1 MSDDV
6 MTSAQEAAA
15 PRRRRVSVKALP
27 QHNRVHNRSLVLQ
40 ALFHLG
46 AMSRADL
53 ARQSGLTRPTVS
65 VLVAELEADGIV
77 SEIGQREDVRVGKPA
92 TLVEINADAFHMIV
106 LDLSSADRFVGA
118 VVNLRGEIIERA
130 EIEIDGAVRDDAIA
144 RVIRLGERLSAL
156 TTRRILGIGVGSPG
170 IVDDQGVVREAL
182 HLEWFDLPLK
192 ERLKKHF
199 QVPVRVANDANVA
212 ALGVH
217 TFRDVPGLSLM
228 VITIE
233 HGVGVGL
240 IIGGSLVEGEQ
251 FSAGE
256 IGHVTVD
263 TGSDGESG
271 DLCTCGRRGCLEV
284 VIGARYLS
292 DRIEG
297 LGEADRDAALRT
309 AGRALGVV
317 TAPVISALNLNEVV
331 LSGPAALLDGPFAEA
346 ALDTVRS
353 RTLSV
358 VGTGLSLRT
367 SGGDTDLV
375 LLGGASLV
383 LQAEL
388 GVS

>member
-6 MTSAQEAAA
+6 MTAAQAAGA

-40 ALFHLG
+40 ALFHQG

-53 ARQSGLTRPTVS
+53 ARESGLTRPTVS
-65 VLVAELEADGIV
+65 VLIAELEADGIV
-77 SEIGQREDVRVGKPA
+77 SEIGPREDARVGKPA
-92 TLVEINADAFHMIV
+92 TLIEINTDAFHMIV

-118 VVNLRGEIIERA
+118 VVNLRGEIVDRA
-130 EIEIDGAVRDDAIA
+130 EIEIDGAVREDAIA

-170 IVDDQGVVREAL
+170 IVDDHGVVREAL

-192 ERLKKHF
+192 ERLKEHF
-199 QVPVRVANDANVA
+199 RVPVRVANDANVA

-217 TFRDVPGLSLM
+217 TFREIPGLSLM

-240 IIGGSLVEGEQ
+240 IIGGALVEGEQ

-263 TGSDGESG
+263 DDG

-292 DRIEG
+292 DRIRG
-297 LGEADRDAALRT
+297 LDETARAAVLEN

-331 LSGPAALLDGPFAEA
+331 LSGPAELLDGPFSQA
-346 ALDTVRS
+346 ALDTVRA
-353 RTLSV
+353 RTLSAV
-358 VGTGLSLRT
+358 SNGLSMRT
-367 SGGDTDLV
+367 TRGDADLV

>member
-6 MTSAQEAAA
+6 MTTAQEAAA
-15 PRRRRVSVKALP
+15 PRRRRVSAKALP

-118 VVNLRGEIIERA
+118 VVNLRGEIVERA
-130 EIEIDGAVRDDAIA
+130 EIEIDGAVREDAITRA
-144 RVIRLGERLSAL
+144 IRLGERLSAL

-170 IVDDQGVVREAL
+170 IVDDRGVVREAL

-192 ERLKKHF
+192 DRLKSHF

-263 TGSDGESG
+263 TSSDGETG

-284 VIGARYLS
+284 VVGARYLS
-292 DRIEG
+292 DRIDG
-297 LGEADRDAALRT
+297 LDEAGRDAALRA

-317 TAPVISALNLNEVV
+317 TSPVISALNLNEVV
-331 LSGPAALLDGPFAEA
+331 LSGPAELLDGPFAEA
-346 ALDTVRS
+346 ALATVRA
-353 RTLSV
+353 RTLSA
-358 VGTGLSLRT
+358 VGDGLSLRT
-367 SGGDTDLV
+367 TRGDTDLV

>member
-6 MTSAQEAAA
+6 MTTAQEAAA

-77 SEIGQREDVRVGKPA
+77 SEIGQREDARVGKPA

-130 EIEIDGAVRDDAIA
+130 ELEIDGAVREDAIA

-192 ERLKKHF
+192 ERLKAHF

-263 TGSDGESG
+263 TATDGESG

-297 LGEADRDAALRT
+297 LGDDDRDSALRT

-331 LSGPAALLDGPFAEA
+331 LSGPSALLDGPFAEA
-346 ALDTVRS
+346 ALETVRA
-353 RTLSV
+353 RTLAV
-358 VGTGLSLRT
+358 VGNGLSLRT
-367 SGGDTDLV
+367 TRGDTDLV

>member
-6 MTSAQEAAA
+6 LTTVSSTGG

-27 QHNRVHNRSLVLQ
+27 QHNRVHNRAVVLQ
-40 ALFHLG
+40 ALFHQG

-53 ARQSGLTRPTVS
+53 ARESGLTRPTVS

-77 SEIGQREDVRVGKPA
+77 AEIGQREDVRVGKPA
-92 TLVEINADAFHMIV
+92 TLVEINPDAFHMIV

-118 VVNLRGEIIERA
+118 VVNLRGEVVDRA
-130 EIEIDGAVRDDAIA
+130 DLAIDGAVREDAIA
-144 RVIRLGERLSAL
+144 RVIRLAERLSAL
-156 TTRRILGIGVGSPG
+156 TTQRILGIGVGSPG

-182 HLEWFDLPLK
+182 HLEWFDLPLRQ
-192 ERLKKHF
+192 RLADYFHL
-199 QVPVRVANDANVA
+199 PVLVANDANVA

-217 TFRDVPGLSLM
+217 TFREVPGLSLM
-228 VITIE
+228 VVTIE

-256 IGHVTVD
+256 IGHVTV
-263 TGSDGESG
+263 GADGEG
-271 DLCTCGRRGCLEV
+271 ALCTCGRRGCLET

-292 DRIEG
+292 DRIAGLDEG
-297 LGEADRDAALRT
+297 ARGEVLRD

-317 TAPVISALNLNEVV
+317 AAPVISALNLNEVV
-331 LSGPAALLDGPFAEA
+331 LSGPSDLLDGPFRDA
-346 ALDTVRS
+346 AVDTIKA

-358 VGTGLSLRT
+358 VGEGLSLRT
-367 SGGDTDLV
+367 TQGDGDLV

>member
-6 MTSAQEAAA
+6 MTTAQEAAA
-15 PRRRRVSVKALP
+15 PRRRRVSAKALP
-27 QHNRVHNRSLVLQ
+27 QHNRVHNRALILQ
-40 ALFHLG
+40 ALFHQG

-65 VLVAELEADGIV
+65 VLVGELEADGIV
-77 SEIGQREDVRVGKPA
+77 SEIGQREDTRVGKPA
-92 TLVEINADAFHMIV
+92 TLVEINRDAFHMIV

-118 VVNLRGEIIERA
+118 VVDLRGEIVERA
-130 EIEIDGAVRDDAIA
+130 EIEIDGAVREDAIA
-144 RVIRLGERLSAL
+144 RAIRLGERLSAL

-182 HLEWFDLPLK
+182 HLEWFDLALQ
-192 ERLKKHF
+192 ERLGKHF

-263 TGSDGESG
+263 TDSDGETG

-297 LGEADRDAALRT
+297 LAESERDAALRS

-331 LSGPAALLDGPFAEA
+331 LSGPSELLDGPFAEA
-346 ALDTVRS
+346 ALATVRA

-358 VGTGLSLRT
+358 VGRGLSLRT
-367 SGGDTDLV
+367 TRGDTDLV

-383 LQAEL
+383 LRAEL

>member
-6 MTSAQEAAA
+6 LTTVSSTSG

-27 QHNRVHNRSLVLQ
+27 QHNRVHNRAVVLQ
-40 ALFHLG
+40 ALFHQG

-53 ARQSGLTRPTVS
+53 ARESGLTRPTVS

-77 SEIGQREDVRVGKPA
+77 DEIGQREDVRVGKPA
-92 TLVEINADAFHMIV
+92 TLVEINPDAFHMIV

-118 VVNLRGEIIERA
+118 VVNLRGEVVDRA
-130 EIEIDGAVRDDAIA
+130 ELDIDGAVREDAIA
-144 RVIRLGERLSAL
+144 RVIRLAERLSTL

-170 IVDDQGVVREAL
+170 IVDDQGIVREAL
-182 HLEWFDLPLK
+182 HLEWFDLPLRQ
-192 ERLKKHF
+192 RLVDYFHL
-199 QVPVRVANDANVA
+199 PVLVANDANVA

-217 TFRDVPGLSLM
+217 TFREVPGLSLM
-228 VITIE
+228 VVTIE

-240 IIGGSLVEGEQ
+240 IIGGDLVEGEQ

-256 IGHVTVD
+256 IGHVTV
-263 TGSDGESG
+263 GADGEG
-271 DLCTCGRRGCLEV
+271 DLCTCGRRGCLET

-292 DRIEG
+292 DRIDGLDEG
-297 LGEADRDAALRT
+297 ARDEVLRQ
-309 AGRALGVV
+309 AGRALGIVA
-317 TAPVISALNLNEVV
+317 APVISALNLNEVV
-331 LSGPAALLDGPFAEA
+331 LSGPSELLDGAFRDA
-346 ALDTVRS
+346 AFETVRS
-353 RTLSV
+353 RTLAA
-358 VGTGLSLRT
+358 VGAGLNLRT
-367 SGGDTDLV
+367 TQGDGDLV

>member
-1 MSDDV
+1 
-6 MTSAQEAAA
+6 
-15 PRRRRVSVKALP
+15 
-27 QHNRVHNRSLVLQ
+27 VHNRSLVLQ
-40 ALFHLG
+40 ALFQNG

-53 ARQSGLTRPTVS
+53 ARHSGLTRPTVS

-77 SEIGQREDVRVGKPA
+77 SEIGQREDARVGKPA
-92 TLVEINADAFHMIV
+92 TLVEINADAFHMIT

-118 VVNLRGEIIERA
+118 VVNLRGEIVERA

-144 RVIRLGERLSAL
+144 RVIRLGERLSDMTA
-156 TTRRILGIGVGSPG
+156 RRILGIGVGSPG

-182 HLEWFDLPLK
+182 HLEWFDLPLGQ
-192 ERLKKHF
+192 RLGEHF
-199 QVPVRVANDANVA
+199 RVPVRVGNDANVA

-217 TFRDVPGLSLM
+217 TFRDVLGLSLL

-240 IIGGSLVEGEQ
+240 IIGGTLVEGEQ

-256 IGHVTVD
+256 IGHVTVGAD
-263 TGSDGESG
+263 DDGSSG
-271 DLCTCGRRGCLEV
+271 DLCTCGRRGCLET

-292 DRIEG
+292 DRVAG
-297 LGEADRDAALRT
+297 LGAQERDVALRA
-309 AGRALGVV
+309 AGRALGIV

-331 LSGPAALLDGPFAEA
+331 LTGPSDLLDGPFVEQAIA
-346 ALDTVRS
+346 TVRA
-353 RTLSV
+353 RTLKA
-358 VGTGLSLRT
+358 VGDGLEMRT

>member
-6 MTSAQEAAA
+6 ITTAQEATS

-27 QHNRVHNRSLVLQ
+27 QHNRVHNRALILQ
-40 ALFHLG
+40 ALFHQG

-53 ARQSGLTRPTVS
+53 ARESGLTRPTVS

-77 SEIGQREDVRVGKPA
+77 SEIGPREDVRIGKPA
-92 TLVEINADAFHMIV
+92 TLVEIEPDAFHMIV

-118 VVNLRGEIIERA
+118 VVNLRGEIVDRA
-130 EIEIDGAVRDDAIA
+130 EIEIDGAVKEDAIA

-170 IVDDQGVVREAL
+170 IVDDRGVVREAL
-182 HLEWFDLPLK
+182 HLGWFDLPLRQ
-192 ERLKKHF
+192 RLAEHF
-199 QVPVRVANDANVA
+199 RVPVAVANDANVS

-217 TFRDVPGLSLM
+217 TFREIEGLSLM
-228 VITIE
+228 VVTIE

-256 IGHVTVD
+256 IGHVTVED
-263 TGSDGESG
+263 DG

-284 VIGARYLS
+284 VIGASYLR
-292 DRIEG
+292 DRTRG
-297 LGEADRDAALRT
+297 LDQEARDAVLT
-309 AGRALGVV
+309 HAGTALGIVA
-317 TAPVISALNLNEVV
+317 APVISAVNLNEVV
-331 LSGPAALLDGPFAEA
+331 LSGPADLLDGPFIEA
-346 ALDTVRS
+346 ALATVRA
-353 RTLSV
+353 RTLSAV
-358 VGTGLSLRT
+358 SNGLSMRT
-367 SGGDTDLV
+367 TRDDSDLV

>member
-1 MSDDV
+1 MATVHED
-6 MTSAQEAAA
+6 AA

-53 ARQSGLTRPTVS
+53 ARHSGLTRPTVS

-77 SEIGQREDVRVGKPA
+77 SEIGPREDVRVGKPA

-118 VVNLRGEIIERA
+118 VVNLRGEIVERA
-130 EIEIDGAVRDDAIA
+130 ELELDGAVRDDAIA
-144 RVIRLGERLSAL
+144 RVIRLAERLSAL
-156 TTRRILGIGVGSPG
+156 TPRRILGIGVGSPG
-170 IVDDQGVVREAL
+170 IVDDRGVVREAL
-182 HLEWFDLPLK
+182 HLEWFDLPLR
-192 ERLKKHF
+192 ERLANHF

-263 TGSDGESG
+263 TASDGASG
-271 DLCTCGRRGCLEV
+271 DLCTCGRRGCLET

-292 DRIEG
+292 ERVEG
-297 LGEADRDAALRT
+297 LGRDERDQVLRA
-309 AGRALGVV
+309 AGRALGIV
-317 TAPVISALNLNEVV
+317 TAPVIGALNLNEVV
-331 LSGPAALLDGPFAEA
+331 LSGPSALLDGPFADA
-346 ALDTVRS
+346 ALETVRA
-353 RTLSV
+353 RTLPA
-358 VGTGLSLRT
+358 VGKGLALRT
-367 SGGDTDLV
+367 SRGDTDLV

>member
-1 MSDDV
+1 MTDDV
-6 MTSAQEAAA
+6 LTQAARGSE
-15 PRRRRVSVKALP
+15 PRRRRVSAKALP
-27 QHNRVHNRSLVLQ
+27 QHNRVHNRAVVLQ
-40 ALFHLG
+40 ALFHQG

-53 ARQSGLTRPTVS
+53 ARESGLTRPTVS

-77 SEIGQREDVRVGKPA
+77 AEIGQREDARVGKPA
-92 TLVEINADAFHMIV
+92 TLIEINADAFHMIV

-118 VVNLRGEIIERA
+118 VVNLRGEVVDRA
-130 EIEIDGAVRDDAIA
+130 EIELDGAVGDDAIA

-192 ERLKKHF
+192 QRLKDHF
-199 QVPVRVANDANVA
+199 QVAVRVANDANVA

-217 TFRDVPGLSLM
+217 TFREIPGLSLM
-228 VITIE
+228 VVTIE

-256 IGHVTVD
+256 IGHVTV
-263 TGSDGESG
+263 GAEGDGE
-271 DLCTCGRRGCLEV
+271 LCTCGRRGCLET

-292 DRIEG
+292 DRIAGATPAE
-297 LGEADRDAALRT
+297 RDELLRE

-331 LSGPAALLDGPFAEA
+331 LSGPRILLDGPFADA
-346 ALDTVRS
+346 AIETVRA
-353 RTLSV
+353 RTLSAV
-358 VGTGLSLRT
+358 SNGLSMRT
-367 SGGDTDLV
+367 TTGDADLV

>member
-6 MTSAQEAAA
+6 MTTAQEAPS

-27 QHNRVHNRSLVLQ
+27 QHNRVHNRALILQ
-40 ALFHLG
+40 ALFHQG

-53 ARQSGLTRPTVS
+53 ARESGLTRPTVS

-77 SEIGQREDVRVGKPA
+77 SEIGTREDARVGKPA
-92 TLVEINADAFHMIV
+92 TLVEIEPDAFHMIV

-118 VVNLRGEIIERA
+118 VVNLRGEMVDRA
-130 EIEIDGAVRDDAIA
+130 EIEIDGAVREDAIT

-170 IVDDQGVVREAL
+170 IVDDRGVVREAL

-192 ERLKKHF
+192 QRLAEHF
-199 QVPVRVANDANVA
+199 RVPVSVANDANVS

-217 TFRDVPGLSLM
+217 TFREIEGLSLM
-228 VITIE
+228 VVTIE

-256 IGHVTVD
+256 IGHVTVEED
-263 TGSDGESG
+263 G

-284 VIGARYLS
+284 VIGARYLR

-297 LGEADRDAALRT
+297 LDPEARDAVLT
-309 AGRALGVV
+309 HAGRALGIVA
-317 TAPVISALNLNEVV
+317 APVISAVNLNEVV
-331 LSGPAALLDGPFAEA
+331 LSGPADLLDGPFIEA
-346 ALDTVRS
+346 ALTTVRA
-353 RTLSV
+353 RTLSAV
-358 VGTGLSLRT
+358 SNGLSMRT
-367 SGGDTDLV
+367 TRDDSDLV

>member
-1 MSDDV
+1 MSEDV
-6 MTSAQEAAA
+6 IPTRQGIPAGEATR
-15 PRRRRVSVKALP
+15 PRRRRVSTKSLP
-27 QHNRVHNRSLVLQ
+27 QHNRVHNRSVVLQ
-40 ALFHLG
+40 ALFHQG

-53 ARQSGLTRPTVS
+53 ARESGLTRPTVS

-77 SEIGQREDVRVGKPA
+77 AEIGQREDARVGKPA
-92 TLVEINADAFHMIV
+92 TLVEINADAFHLIV

-118 VVNLRGEIIERA
+118 VVDLRGRIVERA
-130 EIEIDGAVRDDAIA
+130 ELEIDGAVGEDAIVRA
-144 RVIRLGERLSAL
+144 IRLGERLSAL

-170 IVDDQGVVREAL
+170 IVDDHGVVREAL
-182 HLEWFDLPLK
+182 HLEWFDLPLA
-192 ERLKKHF
+192 ERLTAHF
-199 QVPVRVANDANVA
+199 QVPVQVGNDANTA

-240 IIGGSLVEGEQ
+240 IIGGELVEGEQ

-263 TGSDGESG
+263 DDG

-292 DRIEG
+292 DR
-297 LGEADRDAALRT
+297 LAATAPDAREAVLSA

-331 LSGPAALLDGPFAEA
+331 LSGPASLLDGPFVEA
-346 ALDTVRS
+346 ALATVRA
-353 RTLSV
+353 RTLSAV
-358 VGTGLSLRT
+358 SNGLSMRT
-367 SGGDTDLV
+367 TQGDTDLV

>member
-1 MSDDV
+1 MSTDV
-6 MTSAQEAAA
+6 TTIAQQSPT
-15 PRRRRVSVKALP
+15 PRRRKTSVKALP

-40 ALFHLG
+40 ALFHNG

-53 ARQSGLTRPTVS
+53 ARHSGLTRPTVS

-92 TLVEINADAFHMIV
+92 TLVEINADAFHMIT

-118 VVNLRGEIIERA
+118 VVNLRGEVVDRA
-130 EIEIDGAVRDDAIA
+130 EIELDGAVRDDAIA
-144 RVIRLGERLSAL
+144 RVIRLGERLSSL

-192 ERLKKHF
+192 ERLKDHF
-199 QVPVRVANDANVA
+199 RVPVRVANDANVA

-217 TFRDVPGLSLM
+217 TFRDVEGLSLM
-228 VITIE
+228 VITIG

-263 TGSDGESG
+263 AGADGSSG
-271 DLCTCGRRGCLEV
+271 DLCNCGRRGCLET

-292 DRIEG
+292 DRVEG
-297 LGEADRDAALRT
+297 TSDDVREAELRA

-317 TAPVISALNLNEVV
+317 AAPIISALNLNEVV
-331 LSGPAALLDGPFAEA
+331 LSGPEGLLDGPFVDA
-346 ALDTVRS
+346 ALATVRA
-353 RTLSV
+353 RTLAA

-367 SGGDTDLV
+367 AGGDTDLV

>member
-1 MSDDV
+1 
-6 MTSAQEAAA
+6 MTSEIVEQA

-40 ALFHLG
+40 ALFHNG

-53 ARQSGLTRPTVS
+53 ARHSGLTRPTVS

-77 SEIGQREDVRVGKPA
+77 SEIGQRADVRVGKPA

-118 VVNLRGEIIERA
+118 VVNLRGEVVDRA
-130 EIEIDGAVRDDAIA
+130 ELEIDGAVGDDAIA
-144 RVIRLGERLSAL
+144 RVIRLGERLAAL

-170 IVDDQGVVREAL
+170 IVDDQGVVREGL

-192 ERLKKHF
+192 QRLKEHF
-199 QVPVRVANDANVA
+199 RVPVRVANDANVA

-256 IGHVTVD
+256 MGHVTVD
-263 TGSDGESG
+263 SSADGSEGA
-271 DLCTCGRRGCLEV
+271 LCTCGRRGCLETV
-284 VIGARYLS
+284 VGARYLS
-292 DRIEG
+292 DRVAG
-297 LGEADRDAALRT
+297 LPAQERDAALRS
-309 AGRALGVV
+309 AGRALGIV

-346 ALDTVRS
+346 ALATVKA
-353 RTLSV
+353 RTLSA
-358 VGTGLSLRT
+358 VGRGLTLRT

>member
-1 MSDDV
+1 M
-6 MTSAQEAAA
+6 
-15 PRRRRVSVKALP
+15 SVKALP

>member
-6 MTSAQEAAA
+6 MTTAQEAAA

-77 SEIGQREDVRVGKPA
+77 SEIGQREDARVGKPA

-192 ERLKKHF
+192 ERLKAHF

-263 TGSDGESG
+263 TDTDGESG

-297 LGEADRDAALRT
+297 LDDESRDAALRT

-331 LSGPAALLDGPFAEA
+331 LSGPSALLDGPFAEA
-346 ALDTVRS
+346 ALATVRA
-353 RTLSV
+353 RTLAV
-358 VGTGLSLRT
+358 VGNGLSLRT
-367 SGGDTDLV
+367 SRGDTDLV